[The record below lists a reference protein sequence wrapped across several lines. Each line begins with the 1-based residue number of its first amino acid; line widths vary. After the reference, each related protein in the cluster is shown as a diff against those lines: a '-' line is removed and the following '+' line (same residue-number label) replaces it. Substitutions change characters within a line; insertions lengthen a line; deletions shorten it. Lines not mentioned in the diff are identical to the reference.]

1 MRVAFR
7 LQARNDLKQIFQT
20 ILERSQDTA
29 TARQFTQRIKDRCDR
44 IGDAPSGGRSRDDLE
59 IGLRTVPFER
69 SAVIA
74 YRIDHGQVR
83 ITNVFYGGRDFER
96 LYEAGEV
103 PPETM
108 A

>member
-7 LQARNDLKQIFQT
+7 LQARNDLKHIFQT
-20 ILERSQDTA
+20 ILARSQDTA
-29 TARQFTQRIKDRCDR
+29 TARTFTQRIKDRCDR
-44 IGDAPSGGRSRDDLE
+44 IGDAPYGGRSRDDLE
-59 IGLRTVPFER
+59 LGLRTVPFER

-74 YRIDHGQVR
+74 YRIDQGQVR

-96 LYEAGEV
+96 LYETSEA
-103 PPETM
+103 PSETG